1 MGSQIMKVVQQ
12 IVSQSQQRGGG
23 GRQIIVRNVVAG
35 EDDTGA
41 ATATI
46 SDSGDTITI
55 ATPESLTE
63 QVALTLA
70 SAIGDGTIL
79 TEAAP
84 ETTVTMVTE
93 GEAQEVEVMEQEQFV
108 IAAIPDEMEV
118 QTVVVWD
125 EDRPTDRLW
134 QTERQTTASDKTV
147 TVWPETGCWTNYKSN
162 AVHK

>member
-1 MGSQIMKVVQQ
+1 MKVVQQ
-12 IVSQSQQRGGG
+12 IVSQSQQQGGG
-23 GRQIIVRNVVAG
+23 GRHIIVRNVAAG
-35 EDDTGA
+35 EDGGT

-46 SDSGDTITI
+46 SDTGDTITI

-84 ETTVTMVTE
+84 ETTLTMVTA

-108 IAAIPDEMEV
+108 IATIPEEMEV
-118 QTVVVWD
+118 QTVVV
-125 EDRPTDRLW
+125 
-134 QTERQTTASDKTV
+134 
-147 TVWPETGCWTNYKSN
+147 
-162 AVHK
+162 

>member
-118 QTVVVWD
+118 QTVVV
-125 EDRPTDRLW
+125 
-134 QTERQTTASDKTV
+134 
-147 TVWPETGCWTNYKSN
+147 
-162 AVHK
+162 